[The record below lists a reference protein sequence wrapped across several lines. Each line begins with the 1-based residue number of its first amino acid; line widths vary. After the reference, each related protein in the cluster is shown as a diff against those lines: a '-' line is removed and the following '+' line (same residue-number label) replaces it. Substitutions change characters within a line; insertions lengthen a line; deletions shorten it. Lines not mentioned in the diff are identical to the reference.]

1 MGISFFYGV
10 LMASPL
16 DKLINRTNR
25 KRIASEIITQLKSS
39 RQNLTID
46 EFGKMLEEAKLEDSA
61 GKSVTDAYMQHDWA
75 NIAIHTIARNISR
88 APFKLYKGQ
97 DTEVKKGP
105 LYDVFAHVNP
115 YYSPSQLWEATSAW
129 INCRG
134 EAIWYMVKK
143 DIMPTDIYV
152 LDPTNWVHV
161 LNKKQ
166 TEIIQWIY
174 VDPQDGKKVPFNVRD
189 ILHFRAW
196 NKWDQW
202 RGRNPLIAQTE
213 NIEQD
218 YQANV
223 SNTSLVKNN
232 SVPLGV
238 LSAQQIINEDTAK
251 KLVEQWEAQHKGAS
265 KAHKIAVIGHGAKY
279 ERIGLM
285 PSEMQYIDMRK
296 WNRNSIL
303 ARYGIPPILVGVKDD
318 MTPLSGEDTKEQE
331 KRFWTKKLIPDMK
344 FIEDVLKS
352 KFFSV
357 YAPEIYG
364 EFDTSGIEELQTD
377 FSQKMESA
385 TKLWN
390 MGYTANEINEKLD
403 LGFEEM
409 PWRDSWWKLNTYEEI
424 AEDYQEQEEEEP
436 NAPFPFFEPQ
446 EESKSVPKWYMQYYN
461 ESQKAWDVLVA
472 AYRAKL
478 VKWFRGIRDWYM
490 DQYVPLDTERAKA
503 EIYDQ
508 TYMEFLFWIEQSK
521 QLGEFTQTFYYRAIN
536 QTGVDLKV
544 VFQQTDWNLDFEI
557 SEGIPNA
564 KQLVE
569 QRIPIFTKQA
579 TSTLQSQMKSL
590 IDKAAQEQWSKQQ
603 LADVIRTTWK
613 DYASKA
619 EVIAR
624 TELDV
629 IKDTAKQDA
638 YEHEG
643 VEEIE
648 WIHWGGGQEDRWY
661 HLSIDGQRVKV
672 GETFVTG
679 LGTAMRYPH
688 DPAAPVEEVA
698 NCRCGTLPAPKER
711 KSATT

>member
-1 MGISFFYGV
+1 
-10 LMASPL
+10 MASPL

-61 GKSVTDAYMQHDWA
+61 GKSVTDPYMQHDWA

-97 DTEVKKGP
+97 DVEVKKGP
-105 LYDVFAHVNP
+105 LYDVFSHVNP
-115 YYSPSQLWEATSAW
+115 YYSSAQLWEATSAW

-134 EAIWYMVKK
+134 EAIWYLLKK

-152 LDPTNWVHV
+152 LDPTNFVHV
-161 LNKKQ
+161 LNKKE
-166 TEIIQWIY
+166 TEIIQWVY
-174 VDPQDGKKVPFNVRD
+174 VDPQTGKKVPFNIRE

-218 YQANV
+218 FQANV

-232 SVPLGV
+232 SVPLGI
-238 LSAQQIINEDTAK
+238 LSSEQIINEDTAK
-251 KLVEQWEAQHKGAS
+251 LLVEQWEKQHKGAPRQ
-265 KAHKIAVIGHGAKY
+265 HKLAVIGRGAKY

-285 PSEMQYIDMRK
+285 PSEMQYLDMRK

-331 KRFWTKKLIPDMK
+331 KRFWTKKLIPDLK

-357 YAPEIYG
+357 YDPNIYG
-364 EFDTSGIEELQTD
+364 EFDISGIEELQTD
-377 FSQKMESA
+377 FQEKMESA

-390 MGYTANEINEKLD
+390 MGFTANEINEKLD

-436 NAPFPFFEPQ
+436 AAPFPFFEPQ
-446 EESKSVPKWYMQYYN
+446 EESKAVPKWYMQYWN
-461 ESQKAWDVLVA
+461 NSQKAWDALVA

-503 EIYDQ
+503 EVYDQ
-508 TYMEFLFWIEQSK
+508 TYLEFLMWVEQTK
-521 QLGEFTQTFYYRAIN
+521 QLGEITEVFYYRAIK

-544 VFQQTDWNLDFEI
+544 VFQQTGWNLDFEI
-557 SEGIPNA
+557 SVIDANKIVQER
-564 KQLVE
+564 L
-569 QRIPIFTKQA
+569 PIFTKQA
-579 TSTLQSQMKSL
+579 TTTLQSQMKAL
-590 IDKAAQEQWSKQQ
+590 IEKAAQEQWSKQQ
-603 LADVIRTTWK
+603 LAEVIRTKWK
-613 DYASKA
+613 DYATKA

-624 TELDV
+624 TELDIV
-629 IKDTAKQDA
+629 KDTAKFES
-638 YEHEG
+638 YEHENI
-643 VEEIE
+643 EELE
-648 WIHWGGGQEDRWY
+648 WRHNGGGLTDRAW
-661 HLSIDGQRVKV
+661 HVAMDGERIKV
-672 GETFVTG
+672 GELFSNG
-679 LGTAMRYPH
+679 LRYAH
-688 DPAAPVEEVA
+688 DPAGGPEEVA
-698 NCRCGTLPAPKER
+698 NCYCSSDPVPKEEKNANTETKR
-711 KSATT
+711 